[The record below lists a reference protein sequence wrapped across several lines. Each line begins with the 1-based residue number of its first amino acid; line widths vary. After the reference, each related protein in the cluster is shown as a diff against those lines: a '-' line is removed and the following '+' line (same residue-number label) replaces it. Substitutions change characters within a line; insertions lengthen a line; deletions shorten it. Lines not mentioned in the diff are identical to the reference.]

1 MYILKYPYS
10 EFISRIEKKLLRG
23 NYKYFHEL
31 RIMIIRLLTKD
42 EKKAKYHSLDEI
54 EDATYNKSFILF
66 LKILRIVKN
75 CALMTLSLPYT
86 IKFLV
91 HNKNGLNLYFQAKL

>member
-1 MYILKYPYS
+1 MVNLLAELKK
-10 EFISRIEKKLLRG
+10 ILLRK
-23 NYKYFHEL
+23 NYKHFHEL
-31 RIMIIRLLTKD
+31 RIMIKKLLTKD

-54 EDATYNKSFILF
+54 EGTTYNKSFISF
-66 LKILRIVKN
+66 LKVLRIIKN